1 MDCVGNSFLARDV
14 RQNQDLHTYYTLYYI
29 LNMIYNIVYYISYYL
44 MYYIIHL
51 ARPRPFHFSGF
62 PSRTRRRAEKAVCG
76 EASVALCFSILCSC
90 QYNHGFEPLVRDQS
104 IHVFQSYYVRLTNL
118 RRFCSSAL
126 GAVTRTPSWF
136 LHKGQNMCNTEMIHP
151 IDHFFKIFI

>member
-14 RQNQDLHTYYTLYYI
+14 RQDQDLHTYDILYH
-29 LNMIYNIVYYISYYL
+29 ISYYL
-44 MYYIIHL
+44 MYYTIHP

-62 PSRTRRRAEKAVCG
+62 PSRKRRRAEKAVCG
-76 EASVALCFSILCSC
+76 EASVAQCFSTLCSC
-90 QYNHGFEPLVRDQS
+90 QSYHGFQPFVRDQS
-104 IHVFQSYYVRLTNL
+104 IHVFQSYNVRLTNL

-136 LHKGQNMCNTEMIHP
+136 LNKGQNMGCHP
-151 IDHFFKIFI
+151 NSNDAPN